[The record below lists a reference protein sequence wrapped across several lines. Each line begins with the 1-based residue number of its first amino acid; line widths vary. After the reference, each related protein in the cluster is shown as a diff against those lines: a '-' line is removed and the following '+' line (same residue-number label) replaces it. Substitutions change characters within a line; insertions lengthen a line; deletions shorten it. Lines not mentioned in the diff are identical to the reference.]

1 MQLALPLAEF
11 KAPHGEFENA
21 PSLRGH
27 PSSLTKLVCLP
38 LQLLHGST
46 NLTKVTLS
54 PLSACPKLQT
64 LDLSG
69 CSKLRTL
76 LIQSSSLTSLNISG
90 CSALT
95 KVRRDDFLRPQEKCL
110 PVLVAVKLHGLT
122 QSQCYCALLALQPSG
137 CCMTRLAFFC
147 TRWLGPA
154 SFKACCASQCSKP
167 APFLWD
173 AAVGETYDTRPP
185 VLLQVLIQ
193 CPNLE
198 RLEMADC
205 TGLKEMLLWSDK
217 LTELDA
223 TSSKVSWG
231 IMILSLARAAAAVCL
246 CWPACSQAVELTSGQ
261 APPRLSGLVEGNK
274 MPKLAPRCSRADW
287 QATDAA
293 HIQPSRITT
302 SRKEATELA
311 ATSREML
318 SSSRSYTATRQSDMQ
333 IVCGWKATSPV

>member
-38 LQLLHGST
+38 LQLLRGST

-122 QSQCYCALLALQPSG
+122 QSQCYCTLLALQPSG

-173 AAVGETYDTRPP
+173 VAPAAVGETYDTRPP

-231 IMILSLARAAAAVCL
+231 IMICPWRAQQPLCAFAGQPAARLWSSHQARLHPGCQGWWRETKCPSSPHAA
-246 CWPACSQAVELTSGQ
+246 QELIGKRQT
-261 APPRLSGLVEGNK
+261 LH
-274 MPKLAPRCSRADW
+274 
-287 QATDAA
+287 T
-293 HIQPSRITT
+293 
-302 SRKEATELA
+302 
-311 ATSREML
+311 
-318 SSSRSYTATRQSDMQ
+318 SSRHA
-333 IVCGWKATSPV
+333 